1 MTTFVPTRDLTTP
14 TTAIRPTRR
23 LVSVGVVLAAASLSV
38 IAFVQAVRPSTNDAT
53 TLVRDHSNGELWRM
67 IGGGALAGGW
77 AQWIWS
83 VLVGLAIFALLQA
96 RIGRASA
103 FGCVVATFRAGG
115 GCRVGCPG
123 SGPRRIPRLPRCRD
137 FRSGGGGWRRGVV
150 RSGAQGPVTHSA
162 GLPFWRRGPGRAR
175 VTAAEPTGTR

>member
-14 TTAIRPTRR
+14 TAAIRPTRH
-23 LVSVGVVLAAASLSV
+23 LVSVGLVLAAVSLCV

-103 FGCVVATFRAGG
+103 FGCVVATHFVPAVAVVLAVPVLGHAEFLAYLDAAISVAVVVAGAA
-115 GCRVGCPG
+115 VW
-123 SGPRRIPRLPRCRD
+123 SGL
-137 FRSGGGGWRRGVV
+137 
-150 RSGAQGPVTHSA
+150 
-162 GLPFWRRGPGRAR
+162 AR
-175 VTAAEPTGTR
+175 KAR

>member
-53 TLVRDHSNGELWRM
+53 TLVRDQSNGELWRV
-67 IGGGALAGGW
+67 IGGGAMRGEAWRMSGGGALPGVW
-77 AQWIWS
+77 AKWMCS

-103 FGCVVATFRAGG
+103 FGCV
-115 GCRVGCPG
+115 
-123 SGPRRIPRLPRCRD
+123 
-137 FRSGGGGWRRGVV
+137 
-150 RSGAQGPVTHSA
+150 
-162 GLPFWRRGPGRAR
+162 
-175 VTAAEPTGTR
+175 